1 LGFLFHAKC
10 SREEV
15 SHLTWLLYIFM
26 ICRFDLYQSCSQ
38 IDCQSTGDIYNQI
51 GWLHTSLLA
60 SMGAQ
65 KNWKLSPNF
74 DNEQQ
79 GTMWNCVISFL
90 CLTVL
95 SGTVLS
101 QQAND
106 CCTLLLS
113 TFRYVYE
120 FHIRRTHMH
129 RSISV
134 HKVMCKSHLSIVGTV
149 SCLIFVFSFFFLFF
163 FFFFKVQPGSMPNKR
178 GSWLLTTTNM
188 EPDEQLPIENVGW
201 TQ

>member
-1 LGFLFHAKC
+1 
-10 SREEV
+10 
-15 SHLTWLLYIFM
+15 
-26 ICRFDLYQSCSQ
+26 
-38 IDCQSTGDIYNQI
+38 
-51 GWLHTSLLA
+51 
-60 SMGAQ
+60 MGAQ

-95 SGTVLS
+95 SETVLS
-101 QQAND
+101 QQSND

-113 TFRYVYE
+113 TFRYVYG
-120 FHIRRTHMH
+120 FHLRRTHMH

-149 SCLIFVFSFFFLFF
+149 SCLIFVFSFSFFFLFFFF
-163 FFFFKVQPGSMPNKR
+163 FFFFKVQPGSMPNRR
-178 GSWLLTTTNM
+178 GSLLLRIWNRM
-188 EPDEQLPIENVGW
+188 SNYQLRMWDEHSCGAMKW
-201 TQ
+201 K